1 MIQKK
6 LCMLGASGV
15 GKTSLVKQ
23 YVEGIFSEKYLTSIG
38 VKIDKKSVQVDNT
51 DVQLMLW
58 DIEGIDRYSGFNP
71 KYLRGAA
78 VVLLVVD
85 HSRPQSLQDA
95 LEIAHMTK
103 AVKDIPL
110 VLVINKSDLTPAQEW
125 NELLNNE
132 AQLLFEAQ
140 YQTSAKQNIGI
151 EGMFMDVAKLSLHQ
165 NMTFKK

>member
-23 YVEGIFSEKYLTSIG
+23 YVEGIFSDKYLTSIG
-38 VKIDKKSVQVDNT
+38 VKIDKKHVQLDDT

-58 DIEGIDRYSGFNP
+58 DVEGIDRYSGFNP

-78 VVLLVVD
+78 VVLIVVD

-95 LEIAHMTK
+95 LEIAQMTK
-103 AVKDIPL
+103 AVKNVPI
-110 VLVINKSDLTPAQEW
+110 VLVINKSDLTPALEW
-125 NELLNNE
+125 NDLLNSE
-132 AQLLFEAQ
+132 TQLLFQAQ
-140 YQTSAKQNIGI
+140 YQTSAKENVGI
-151 EGMFMDVAKLSLHQ
+151 EGMFIDVAKMSLHQ
-165 NMTFKK
+165 NIKL

>member
-23 YVEGIFSEKYLTSIG
+23 YVEGIFSDKYLTSIG
-38 VKIDKKSVQVDNT
+38 VKIDKKHVQLDDT

-58 DIEGIDRYSGFNP
+58 DVEGIDRYSGFNP

-78 VVLLVVD
+78 VVLIVVD

-103 AVKDIPL
+103 AVKNVPI

-125 NELLNNE
+125 NDLLNSE
-132 AQLLFEAQ
+132 VQLLFQAQ
-140 YQTSAKQNIGI
+140 YQTSAKENVGI
-151 EGMFMDVAKLSLHQ
+151 EGMFIDVAKMSLHQ
-165 NMTFKK
+165 NMKF

>member
-23 YVEGIFSEKYLTSIG
+23 YVEGIFSDKYLTSIG
-38 VKIDKKSVQVDNT
+38 VKIDKKHVQLDDT

-58 DIEGIDRYSGFNP
+58 DVEGIDRYSGFNP

-78 VVLLVVD
+78 VVLIVVD

-95 LEIAHMTK
+95 LEIAQMTK
-103 AVKDIPL
+103 AVKNVPI

-125 NELLNNE
+125 NDLLNSE
-132 AQLLFEAQ
+132 IQLLFQAQ
-140 YQTSAKQNIGI
+140 YQTSAKENVGI
-151 EGMFMDVAKLSLHQ
+151 EGMFIDVAKMSLHQ
-165 NMTFKK
+165 NIKL

>member
-23 YVEGIFSEKYLTSIG
+23 YVEGIFSDKYLTSIG
-38 VKIDKKSVQVDNT
+38 VKIDKKTVQVGNT
-51 DVQLMLW
+51 NVQLMLW
-58 DIEGIDRYSGFNP
+58 DVEGIDRYSGFNP

-78 VVLLVVD
+78 VIVIVVD

-103 AVKDIPL
+103 AVKSIPI
-110 VLVINKSDLTPAQEW
+110 VLVINKSDLKAADEW
-125 NELLNNE
+125 DTLLNSE
-132 AQLLFEAQ
+132 AKILFEAQ
-140 YQTSAKQNIGI
+140 YQTSAKQNVGI
-151 EGMFMDVAKLSLHQ
+151 ESMFIDVAKLSLHQ
-165 NMTFKK
+165 NMKL

>member
-23 YVEGIFSEKYLTSIG
+23 YVEGIFSDKYLTSIG
-38 VKIDKKSVQVDNT
+38 VKIDKKHVQLDDT

-58 DIEGIDRYSGFNP
+58 DVEGIDRYSGFNP

-78 VVLLVVD
+78 VVLIVVD

-95 LEIAHMTK
+95 LEIAQMTK
-103 AVKDIPL
+103 AVKNVPI
-110 VLVINKSDLTPAQEW
+110 VLVINKSDLTAQEW
-125 NELLNNE
+125 NDLLNSE
-132 AQLLFEAQ
+132 IQLLFQAQ
-140 YQTSAKQNIGI
+140 YQTSAKENVGI
-151 EGMFMDVAKLSLHQ
+151 EGMFIDVAKMSLHQ
-165 NMTFKK
+165 NIKL

>member
-23 YVEGIFSEKYLTSIG
+23 YVEGIFSDKYLTSIG
-38 VKIDKKSVQVDNT
+38 VKIDKKHVQLDDT

-58 DIEGIDRYSGFNP
+58 DVEGIDRYSGFNP

-78 VVLLVVD
+78 VVLIVVD

-95 LEIAHMTK
+95 LEIAQMTK
-103 AVKDIPL
+103 AVKNVPI

-125 NELLNNE
+125 NDLLNSE
-132 AQLLFEAQ
+132 TQLLFQAQ
-140 YQTSAKQNIGI
+140 YQTSAKENVGI
-151 EGMFMDVAKLSLHQ
+151 EGMFIDVAKMSLHQ
-165 NMTFKK
+165 NIKL

>member
-23 YVEGIFSEKYLTSIG
+23 YVEGIFSDKYLTSIG
-38 VKIDKKSVQVDNT
+38 VKIDKKHVQLDDT

-58 DIEGIDRYSGFNP
+58 DVEGIDRYSGFNP

-78 VVLLVVD
+78 VVLIVVD

-95 LEIAHMTK
+95 LEIAQMTK
-103 AVKDIPL
+103 AVKNVPI
-110 VLVINKSDLTPAQEW
+110 VLVINKSDLTPALEW
-125 NELLNNE
+125 NDLLNSE
-132 AQLLFEAQ
+132 VQLLFQAQ
-140 YQTSAKQNIGI
+140 YQTSAKENVGI
-151 EGMFMDVAKLSLHQ
+151 EGMFIDVAKMSLHQ
-165 NMTFKK
+165 NIKL

>member
-23 YVEGIFSEKYLTSIG
+23 YVEGIFSDKYLTSIG
-38 VKIDKKSVQVDNT
+38 VKIDKKHVQLDDT

-58 DIEGIDRYSGFNP
+58 DVEGIDRYSGFNP

-78 VVLLVVD
+78 VVLIVVD

-95 LEIAHMTK
+95 LEIAQMTK
-103 AVKDIPL
+103 AVKNVPI
-110 VLVINKSDLTPAQEW
+110 VLVINKSDLTPALEW
-125 NELLNNE
+125 NDLLNSFNCYFKHSTRP
-132 AQLLFEAQ
+132 AQKKMSASRGCLL
-140 YQTSAKQNIGI
+140 
-151 EGMFMDVAKLSLHQ
+151 M
-165 NMTFKK
+165 